1 MEKKNVALVTGGYT
15 GEYVISV
22 ASAKIAEKYID
33 RSKYNVYKITIDRNK
48 WVHETAE
55 GQEILVDRSDFTL
68 TIGQEHIKF
77 DGVLI
82 IIHGVPGEDGKLQGY
97 FDMLGIPY
105 TSCDAATS
113 ALTMNKRFTV
123 AVAHFGGIKT
133 AKSLHIFK
141 SHPLPDGS
149 GCEHSI
155 EAILADLK
163 MPVFVK
169 PNSGGSS
176 IGMSRVEKPEEL
188 AAALERG
195 FKEDDQLLVEQFI
208 KGREFT
214 VGVMRTQGEIVVLPI
229 IEIRPKKSFFDF
241 EAKYEG
247 ASEELIPAPIDENQ
261 ADILR
266 GAASKVY
273 QILNCR
279 GIVRIDFIWN
289 EEDDQPY
296 MLEVNTVPGQ
306 TEASLVPQMIRE
318 HGWTM
323 TEFYSRQLGEIL

>member
-1 MEKKNVALVTGGYT
+1 MGKKNIALVTGGYT

-22 ASAKIAEKYID
+22 ASAKIAEKHID
-33 RSKYNVYKITIDRNK
+33 ASKYNVYKITIDRNK
-48 WVHETAE
+48 WAHETAK
-55 GQEILVDRSDFTL
+55 GQEILVDRADFTL
-68 TIGQEHIKF
+68 TIDGQYIKF
-77 DGVLI
+77 DAVLI

-141 SHPLPDGS
+141 SHPL
-149 GCEHSI
+149 SI
-155 EAILADLK
+155 NAILGELTL
-163 MPVFVK
+163 PVFVK

-176 IGMSRVEKPEEL
+176 IGMSRVEKAEEL
-188 AAALERG
+188 ADALEKG
-195 FKEDDQLLVEQFI
+195 FKEDDQLLIEQFI

-214 VGVMRTQGEIVVLPI
+214 VGVMRTRGEIVVLPI
-229 IEIRPKKSFFDF
+229 MEIRPKKAFFDF

-247 ASEELIPAPIDENQ
+247 ASEELIPAPIDEIQ
-261 ADILR
+261 ANILR

-279 GIVRIDFIWN
+279 GIVRVDFIWN
-289 EEDDQPY
+289 ADDDQPY

-323 TEFYSRQLGEIL
+323 TEFYSRQLEEIVR

>member
-1 MEKKNVALVTGGYT
+1 MGKKNIALVTGGYT

-22 ASAKIAEKYID
+22 ASAKVAEKHID
-33 RSKYNVYKITIDRNK
+33 TSKYNVYKITIDRKK
-48 WVHETAE
+48 WAHETAD
-55 GQEILVDRSDFTL
+55 GQEVLVDRSDFSL
-68 TIGQEHIKF
+68 TINAKHITF
-77 DGVLI
+77 DAILM
-82 IIHGVPGEDGKLQGY
+82 IIHGVPGEDGKLLGY
-97 FDMLGIPY
+97 FDMLGLPY

-141 SHPLPDGS
+141 SHPL
-149 GCEHSI
+149 SI
-155 EAILADLK
+155 EDILTDLTL
-163 MPVFVK
+163 PVFVK

-176 IGMSRVEKPEEL
+176 IGMSRVEKAEDL
-188 AAALERG
+188 AAALEKG
-195 FKEDDQLLVEQFI
+195 FNEDDQLLVEQFI

-214 VGVMRTQGEIVVLPI
+214 VGVMQTRGEIVILPI
-229 IEIRPKKSFFDF
+229 VEIRTKKDFFDF
-241 EAKYEG
+241 EAKYQG

-261 ADILR
+261 ANILR

-289 EEDDQPY
+289 DADNQPY

-306 TEASLVPQMIRE
+306 SEASIVPQMVRE
-318 HGWTM
+318 YGWTM
-323 TEFYSRQLGEIL
+323 TEFYSRQLEEII

>member
-1 MEKKNVALVTGGYT
+1 MGKKNIALVTGGYT

-22 ASAKIAEKYID
+22 ASAKVAEKCID
-33 RSKYNVYKITIDRNK
+33 ASKYNVYKIVIDRQK
-48 WVHETAE
+48 WAYETAD
-55 GQEILVDRSDFTL
+55 GQEVLVDRSDFTL
-68 TIGQEHIKF
+68 TINGQHIAF
-77 DGVLI
+77 DAVLI
-82 IIHGVPGEDGKLQGY
+82 ILHGVPGEDGKLQGY
-97 FDMLGIPY
+97 FDMLNLPY

-141 SHPLPDGS
+141 SSPL
-149 GCEHSI
+149 SI
-155 EAILADLK
+155 EAILADLTL
-163 MPVFVK
+163 PVFVK

-176 IGMSRVEKPEEL
+176 IGMSRVEKAEDL

-195 FKEDDQLLVEQFI
+195 FNEDDQLLVEQFI

-214 VGVMRTQGEIVVLPI
+214 VGVMRTGGEIVVFPI
-229 IEIRPKKSFFDF
+229 AEIRTQKDFFDF
-241 EAKYEG
+241 EAKYQG

-261 ADILR
+261 ANILR

-289 EEDDQPY
+289 DADNQPY

-306 TEASLVPQMIRE
+306 SEVSIVPQMVRE
-318 HGWTM
+318 YGWTM
-323 TEFYSRQLGEIL
+323 TEFYSRQLEEII

>member
-1 MEKKNVALVTGGYT
+1 MKNIALVTGGYT

-22 ASAKIAEKYID
+22 ASAKVAEKYID
-33 RSKYNVYKITIDRNK
+33 ASKYNVYKIVIDRNK
-48 WVHETAE
+48 WAHQTADGAE
-55 GQEILVDRSDFTL
+55 VLVDRGDFTL
-68 TIGQEHIKF
+68 TIAGKRITF
-77 DGVLI
+77 DAVLM

-123 AVAHFGGIKT
+123 AVAHFSGIKT

-141 SHPLPDGS
+141 SHPL
-149 GCEHSI
+149 SI
-155 EAILADLK
+155 EAILNELTL
-163 MPVFVK
+163 PVFVK

-176 IGMSRVEKPEEL
+176 IGMSRVEKSEDL

-195 FKEDDQLLVEQFI
+195 FKEDDQLLIEQFI

-214 VGVMRTQGEIVVLPI
+214 VGVMRTRGDIVVLPI
-229 IEIRPKKSFFDF
+229 IEIRPKKAFFDF
-241 EAKYEG
+241 EAKYQG

-261 ADILR
+261 ANILR

-279 GIVRIDFIWN
+279 GIVRVDFIWN

-306 TEASLVPQMIRE
+306 TEASLVPQMVRE
-318 HGWTM
+318 HGWSM
-323 TEFYSRQLGEIL
+323 TEFYSRQLEEII

>member
-1 MEKKNVALVTGGYT
+1 MSKKNIALVTGGFT

-22 ASAKIAEKYID
+22 ASAKTGEKYID
-33 RSKYNVYKITIDRNK
+33 RSKYNVYKIVIDRQK
-48 WVHETAE
+48 WVCETE
-55 GQEILVDRSDFTL
+55 DGQEIPVDRSDFTL
-68 TIGQEHIKF
+68 TIGENLIKF
-77 DGVLI
+77 DAVLMI
-82 IIHGVPGEDGKLQGY
+82 LHGSPGEDGKLQSY

-123 AVAHFGGIKT
+123 AVANFGGIKT

-141 SHPLPDGS
+141 SHPL
-149 GCEHSI
+149 SI
-155 EAILADLK
+155 EAILNELTL
-163 MPVFVK
+163 PVFVK

-176 IGMSRVEKPEEL
+176 IGMSRVEKPEDL

-214 VGVMRTQGEIVVLPI
+214 VGVMRTRSEIVVLPI
-229 IEIRPKKSFFDF
+229 IEIRPKKAFFDF

-247 ASEELIPAPIDENQ
+247 ASEELIPAPIDETQ
-261 ADILR
+261 ANILR

-289 EEDDQPY
+289 EADDQPY

-306 TEASLVPQMIRE
+306 TDASLVPQMVRE

-323 TEFYSRQLGEIL
+323 TEFYSRQLEEII

>member
-1 MEKKNVALVTGGYT
+1 MVKKNIALVTGGYT

-22 ASAKIAEKYID
+22 ASAKVAEKYID
-33 RSKYNVYKITIDRNK
+33 ASKYNVYKITIDRQK
-48 WVHETAE
+48 WAHETAD
-55 GQEILVDRSDFTL
+55 GQEVLVDRSDFSL
-68 TIGQEHIKF
+68 TINGKHITF
-77 DGVLI
+77 DAILM
-82 IIHGVPGEDGKLQGY
+82 IIHGVPGEDGKLLGY
-97 FDMLGIPY
+97 FDMLGLPY

-141 SHPLPDGS
+141 SHPL
-149 GCEHSI
+149 SI
-155 EAILADLK
+155 ATILADLTL
-163 MPVFVK
+163 PVFVK

-176 IGMSRVEKPEEL
+176 IGMSRVEKAEDL
-188 AAALERG
+188 AEALEKG

-214 VGVMRTQGEIVVLPI
+214 VGVMRTRGEIIVFPI
-229 IEIRPKKSFFDF
+229 VEIRTKKDFFDF
-241 EAKYEG
+241 EAKYQG
-247 ASEELIPAPIDENQ
+247 ASQELIPAPIDENQ
-261 ADILR
+261 ANILR

-279 GIVRIDFIWN
+279 GIVRIDFIW
-289 EEDDQPY
+289 DDADNQPY

-306 TEASLVPQMIRE
+306 SEASIVPQMVKE
-318 HGWTM
+318 YGWTM
-323 TEFYSRQLGEIL
+323 TEFYTRQLEEII